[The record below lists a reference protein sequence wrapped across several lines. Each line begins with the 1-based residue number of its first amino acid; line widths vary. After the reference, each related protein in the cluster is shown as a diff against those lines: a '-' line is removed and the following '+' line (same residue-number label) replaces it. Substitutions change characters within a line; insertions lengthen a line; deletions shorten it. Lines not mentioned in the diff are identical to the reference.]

1 MKPHLCLL
9 SALLCVSFARA
20 QAPQTPMA
28 PTPLELTTVP
38 LLIEFRPTILSKA
51 PSVNL
56 RIRESSTGAQAS
68 VTLNARAGSGVY
80 DGLFVVQFARGDHS
94 DKVLE
99 FNDGKGNT
107 LFTYQK
113 PQGRFQSVKLFEKEE
128 QWKKTVEAE
137 EAAAAATPAPAAPA
151 KPVAKP
157 RLPTP
162 AEIAKAQQA
171 EREKARREE
180 QARLDL
186 ERQEALKREEA
197 LRAQAEMSAAQK
209 RQREQESMKFSNE
222 GLAAYKA
229 GDLKQA
235 AELFQKAVEL
245 DPTNDTA
252 YHQYGVTLYKL
263 GQYNKSLAMLS
274 MAEGEQEHKLERS
287 YYTGLDQMK
296 LKQYEP
302 ALKEFK
308 DLRDENDP
316 ELSPISSFF
325 AGTIEYQAQN
335 YTDARKSFEFVL
347 DNSKDPA
354 LDTQSEQMLDQID
367 KVESF
372 LAASKER
379 FRLSF
384 TGGLIN
390 DTNVLSVAKEN
401 LATDGAA
408 WRANYG
414 GSILANL
421 FRSYPTELGAQL
433 AVNDYYSVDSGF
445 KPDANLQLADALE
458 YSLAL
463 PFKTQADTSA
473 RAYFFEVTPVM
484 KSLWMAP
491 TGGAREEIDSA
502 TALSANVTTSL
513 NALWMVRANVEGGSD
528 KFKLPFSSAD
538 DDQSG
543 THTSYGVILT
553 RLLDLKGSK
562 SLSGDLTLTD
572 NASNGRNNQYKK
584 SVLGVTFGFPGFKES
599 IMSLRLDST
608 SQNYGNAVAARTDK
622 ITTVTLSSAT
632 ALSKRWNMALSAVGS
647 KSDSDQTLYVYDK
660 FMASAIFT
668 YTFSVLKN

>member
-1 MKPHLCLL
+1 MKPQLCLL
-9 SALLCVSFARA
+9 SAFLFLSFARA

-38 LLIEFRPTILSKA
+38 LLIEYKPTVLSKA
-51 PSVNL
+51 SAINL

-68 VTLNARAGSGVY
+68 VTLNARAQSGIF

-99 FNDGKGNT
+99 FSDGKGNT
-107 LFTYQK
+107 LFTFQK
-113 PQGRFQSVKLFEKEE
+113 PQGRFQSVKLFETED

-137 EAAAAATPAPAAPA
+137 EKAAAAAPV
-151 KPVAKP
+151 PVAKP
-157 RLPTP
+157 AAKAKVPTA

-171 EREKARREE
+171 EREKAQREE

-197 LRAQAEMSAAQK
+197 LRKQAEMSAAQK
-209 RQREQESMKFSNE
+209 RQREIESKKFSDD

-229 GDLKQA
+229 GDLKGA

-245 DPTNDTA
+245 DPTNDIA

-274 MAEGEQEHKLERS
+274 MAEGEEDHKLERS

-335 YTDARKSFEFVL
+335 YTDSRKSFEFVL

-354 LDTQSEQMLDQID
+354 LDTQSEQMLEQID
-367 KVESF
+367 KIESF
-372 LAASKER
+372 QAASKER

-408 WRANYG
+408 WRAAYG
-414 GSILANL
+414 GSILANV

-433 AVNDYYSVDSGF
+433 GVNDYYSVDSGF

-463 PFKTQADTSA
+463 PFKTQMDTPS

-491 TGGAREEIDSA
+491 TGGAREEIDAS

-513 NALWMVRANVEGGSD
+513 NALWMIRANLEGGAD
-528 KFKLPFSSAD
+528 KFKLPVSSDD

-543 THTSYGVILT
+543 SHTSYGVALT

-572 NASNGRNNQYKK
+572 NASNGKNNQYKK
-584 SVLGVTFGFPGFKES
+584 SVLGVTYGFPGFKES
-599 IMSLRLDST
+599 IMSLRVDST
-608 SQNYGNAVAARTDK
+608 NQTYPNAATSRTDK
-622 ITTVTLSSAT
+622 ITTMTLSSSA
-632 ALSKRWNMALSAVGS
+632 ALSKRWNMALSLVGS
-647 KSDSDQTLYVYDK
+647 KSDSDQALYTYDK